1 MGERAGVL
9 VTWQC
14 QEQLAIHGRDKNGM
28 SLNRGNVILRFQ
40 LREGM
45 WKAIDM
51 EGLACV
57 TGLYFKTASAFS
69 YTDTNTHSNIC
80 SYTEINRY
88 IHTQTHKYNQRM

>member
-1 MGERAGVL
+1 MGERAGVI

-45 WKAIDM
+45 WKAIDR
-51 EGLACV
+51 EALACV
-57 TGLYFKTASAFS
+57 TGLYFKTANAFS
-69 YTDTNTHSNIC
+69 YRDTYTHWNIC